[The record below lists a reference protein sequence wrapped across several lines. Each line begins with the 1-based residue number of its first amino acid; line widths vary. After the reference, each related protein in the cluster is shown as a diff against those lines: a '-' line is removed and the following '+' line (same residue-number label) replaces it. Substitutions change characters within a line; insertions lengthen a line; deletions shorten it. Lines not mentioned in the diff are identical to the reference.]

1 MLPIIQNAEEVTM
14 TSFDF
19 LNNIINPARELFGEK
34 PVANDKFLKK
44 VVDEVGFTE
53 NEKMSF
59 TQEGHFKPTS
69 YFILNFD
76 HMTLV
81 GMRESKGV
89 RKSILNK
96 LKELSEPKAPQ
107 LPQTFAEALQLAAD
121 QAKLIEQQSEKIAI
135 DKPKVEFVDKL
146 VDKSNLMNATTI
158 AQKHGKSA
166 IWLNK
171 ILKEHD
177 VYSKAIK
184 RGKVFRQWFIQK
196 KFGEMKQTEM
206 GYSQAMFTNAG
217 EIWINELLIA
227 HGYV

>member
-1 MLPIIQNAEEVTM
+1 MLSIIQENQPLTMSTREIAKLLGKQHSNIKVSAER
-14 TSFDF
+14 
-19 LNNIINPARELFGEK
+19 LAEK
-34 PVANDKFLKK
+34 GTIAVQGSNFEHNGNTYEEYLL
-44 VVDEVGFTE
+44 
-53 NEKMSF
+53 EKRDC
-59 TQEGHFKPTS
+59 
-69 YFILNFD
+69 FILVAQNCPEFTAAIVD
-76 HMTLV
+76 RWQEL
-81 GMRESKGV
+81 ESKE
-89 RKSILNK
+89 K
-96 LKELSEPKAPQ
+96 PQ

-146 VDKSNLMNATTI
+146 IDKSNVMNATTI

-196 KFGEMKQTEM
+196 KLGEMKQTEM

>member
-1 MLPIIQNAEEVTM
+1 MLPIVSNSEILTM
-14 TSFDF
+14 SSREIANLTEKEHKTVMRDIRVMLNDLGHGTDLYLGKYSSNNRMYDEYNLPKRETLLLVSGYMLHVRVKIVDRLEF
-19 LNNIINPARELFGEK
+19 LENQLK
-34 PVANDKFLKK
+34 PQV
-44 VVDEVGFTE
+44 
-53 NEKMSF
+53 
-59 TQEGHFKPTS
+59 PT
-69 YFILNFD
+69 N
-76 HMTLV
+76 
-81 GMRESKGV
+81 
-89 RKSILNK
+89 
-96 LKELSEPKAPQ
+96 
-107 LPQTFAEALQLAAD
+107 FAEALQLAAD

-146 VDKSNLMNATTI
+146 VDKSNVMNATTI

-196 KFGEMKQTEM
+196 KLGEMKQTEM

>member
-1 MLPIIQNAEEVTM
+1 MLPIVSNSEILTM
-14 TSFDF
+14 SSREIANLTEKEHKTVMRDIRVMLNDLGHGTDLYLGQYSSNNRKYDEYNLPKRETLLLISGYMLHVRVKIVDRLEF
-19 LNNIINPARELFGEK
+19 LESQLK
-34 PVANDKFLKK
+34 PQV
-44 VVDEVGFTE
+44 
-53 NEKMSF
+53 
-59 TQEGHFKPTS
+59 PT
-69 YFILNFD
+69 N
-76 HMTLV
+76 
-81 GMRESKGV
+81 
-89 RKSILNK
+89 
-96 LKELSEPKAPQ
+96 
-107 LPQTFAEALQLAAD
+107 FAEALQLAAD

-135 DKPKVEFVDKL
+135 DKPKVDFVDKL
-146 VDKSNLMNATTI
+146 VDKSNVMNATTI

-196 KFGEMKQTEM
+196 KLGEMKQTEM

>member
-1 MLPIIQNAEEVTM
+1 MLPIIQENQPLTM
-14 TSFDF
+14 SS
-19 LNNIINPARELFGEK
+19 REIADLTGK
-34 PVANDKFLKK
+34 SHSNVMRDIR
-44 VVDEVGFTE
+44 VMITE
-53 NEKMSF
+53 IEQNSD
-59 TQEGHFKPTS
+59 
-69 YFILNFD
+69 LNFVCSD
-76 HMTLV
+76 SFYISESSGQKYPAYELDRETTDCLLTGYSAV
-81 GMRESKGV
+81 LRMRVINRWKALE
-89 RKSILNK
+89 NQ
-96 LKELSEPKAPQ
+96 LKPQ
-107 LPQTFAEALQLAAD
+107 VPTNFAEALQLAAD

-146 VDKSNLMNATTI
+146 VDKSNVMNATTI

>member
-1 MLPIIQNAEEVTM
+1 MLSIIQENQPLTMSSSDLAELIGVERKEANRKIRDMFKDEIAGGIISPTLRANGQVEYYMLPEIESTM
-14 TSFDF
+14 FVGKWHTPF
-19 LNNIINPARELFGEK
+19 LRA
-34 PVANDKFLKK
+34 
-44 VVDEVGFTE
+44 
-53 NEKMSF
+53 
-59 TQEGHFKPTS
+59 
-69 YFILNFD
+69 
-76 HMTLV
+76 
-81 GMRESKGV
+81 
-89 RKSILNK
+89 
-96 LKELSEPKAPQ
+96 LSEYWVNRKKSNTPQ

>member
-1 MLPIIQNAEEVTM
+1 MLPIVSNSEILTMSSREIANLTGKRHDNVRRTIESLWDLSLISVTQSEEPTKGGGKPTRIYQVNEEDSYIVVARLSPEFTAK
-14 TSFDF
+14 
-19 LNNIINPARELFGEK
+19 IVKRWRELE
-34 PVANDKFLKK
+34 
-44 VVDEVGFTE
+44 EQQ
-53 NEKMSF
+53 S
-59 TQEGHFKPTS
+59 
-69 YFILNFD
+69 
-76 HMTLV
+76 
-81 GMRESKGV
+81 
-89 RKSILNK
+89 
-96 LKELSEPKAPQ
+96 PQ

-135 DKPKVEFVDKL
+135 DKPKVDFVDKL
-146 VDKSNLMNATTI
+146 VDKSNVMNATTI

-196 KFGEMKQTEM
+196 KLGEMKQTEM